1 MSDTAILEIVELANG
16 EVVLRP
22 AEATGEPL
30 VSIRFS
36 EEAVELLRRSRFG
49 LVAVRAQTLA
59 AGPAAVDALVQLVP
73 WYRFRDF
80 HPSTTPSPIRAHR
93 AKTPAHR

>member
-36 EEAVELLRRSRFG
+36 EEAVELLRRSRFD
-49 LVAVRAQTLA
+49 VAREMLDHAITRTHLWDGDEDDSTEDASATL
-59 AGPAAVDALVQLVP
+59 
-73 WYRFRDF
+73 
-80 HPSTTPSPIRAHR
+80 H
-93 AKTPAHR
+93 

>member
-36 EEAVELLRRSRFG
+36 EEAVELLRRNRFE
-49 LVAVRAQTLA
+49 VAREMLDHAITRTHLWEGDEEESSEDELATL
-59 AGPAAVDALVQLVP
+59 
-73 WYRFRDF
+73 
-80 HPSTTPSPIRAHR
+80 H
-93 AKTPAHR
+93 

>member
-36 EEAVELLRRSRFG
+36 EEAVELLRRSRFD
-49 LVAVRAQTLA
+49 VAREMLDHAITRTHLWEDDEDEPEEEA
-59 AGPAAVDALVQLVP
+59 ATV
-73 WYRFRDF
+73 
-80 HPSTTPSPIRAHR
+80 H
-93 AKTPAHR
+93 